1 MAPTAAFAPRA
12 GLAVS
17 HVAPQVHYIK
27 HTYIYHWQRAFCA
40 FPRAGRVLFVLL
52 PLPLD
57 FI

>member
-27 HTYIYHWQRAFCA
+27 HTYIYTIGSVH
-40 FPRAGRVLFVLL
+40 FVRS
-52 PLPLD
+52 PAPGVC
-57 FI
+57 